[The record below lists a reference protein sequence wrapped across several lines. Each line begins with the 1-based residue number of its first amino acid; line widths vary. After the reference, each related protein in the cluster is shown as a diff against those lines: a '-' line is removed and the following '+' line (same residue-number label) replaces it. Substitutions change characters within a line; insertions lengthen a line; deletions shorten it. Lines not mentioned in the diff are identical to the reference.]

1 MQTTSD
7 SRVKAAVAARG
18 NWAYRFFSGRLSRPL
33 TLLAV
38 LLVGTAAAT
47 AFSLTG
53 SPQADWVAFALALAS
68 IAVIAVVLRRT
79 RRRLRFVK
87 HLSEWAER
95 MRGGD
100 LDAKIPVSREPDLAN
115 IIEDINSLG
124 GMLQKLALQADVQS
138 RAQTVRLAR
147 KTQSL
152 DILYDVAQSLTR
164 PGTLDQQL
172 ESFLDTFIELID
184 ARAATV
190 HLLDEQGG
198 MRLIASRHFAIA
210 TSDGGEALSTHCV
223 HCGWAIDSG
232 ALHILT
238 HRLACAKREPLGGGT
253 DRDEVVVVPVQYQ
266 GRTLGIY
273 TLYLD
278 WPASVLGEDALQLLT
293 SIARHLALAIE
304 KARLDNDAR
313 RLAIMEERNM
323 IGNELHDSLA
333 QALVGMRLQIK
344 MLGETL
350 HKKDIRRAQEEVRR
364 LRTAVEEAHASLR
377 ELLSNFRLR
386 IDERGL
392 IPALETMVRRANQ
405 EQGLAVFFHNDC
417 EDLRLTPAQ
426 EIQIYHIVQEALTN
440 IRKHAHARN
449 ARIQLATTADG
460 RYSVLIEDDGEGIA
474 PTAPDRPGEQIG
486 LAIMRQRAERL
497 PGELVVESEP
507 GEGTRILV
515 TFAGAEPQPARQ
527 AYGS

>member
-1 MQTTSD
+1 MQTTTD
-7 SRVKAAVAARG
+7 SRVQSTAAARG
-18 NWAYRFFSGRLSRPL
+18 GWAYRFFWGKLSRPL
-33 TLLAV
+33 RLLAV
-38 LLVGTAAAT
+38 LLIGTAAAT

-53 SPQADWVAFALALAS
+53 NPQADWAAFAFALSS
-68 IAVIAVVLRRT
+68 IVVITAVLRRV
-79 RRRLRFVK
+79 RQRLRFVK
-87 HLSEWAER
+87 HLSDWAER

-100 LDAKIPVSREPDLAN
+100 LDTKIPMSREPDLADV
-115 IIEDINSLG
+115 IEDINSLG
-124 GMLQKLALQADVQS
+124 GMLQKLAMQADVQS

-190 HLLDEQGG
+190 HLLDAQGG
-198 MRLIASRHFAIA
+198 MRLIASRHFDVA
-210 TSDGGEALSTHCV
+210 TSDAGATLSTHCG
-223 HCGWAIDSG
+223 HCGWEIGSG

-238 HRLACAKREPLGGGT
+238 DRLACAKQAPLESGA
-253 DRDEVVVVPVQYQ
+253 DRHEVVVVPVQYQ

-350 HKKDIRRAQEEVRR
+350 HKRDVRRAQEEVRR

-417 EDLRLTPAQ
+417 DDLRLTPAQ

-440 IRKHAHARN
+440 IRKHANARN
-449 ARIQLATTADG
+449 ARIQLASTKDG
-460 RYSVLIEDDGEGIA
+460 RYSVLIEDDGDGIA
-474 PTAPDRPGEQIG
+474 PTEPDRPGEQIG

-497 PGELVVESEP
+497 PGELSVESEP
-507 GEGTRILV
+507 GEGTRIFV
-515 TFAGAEPQPARQ
+515 TFTGADAEPARQ